1 MKIKWDYTP
10 VDLEPHQKAAV
21 KTEEGRA
28 MIGVMSK
35 IQRSLLYCPLLLCS
49 ISALHSP
56 GCTPDYVVRTHP
68 VVYFRQSGRKKG
80 ARTGESLNRALIISG
95 KKKGDRIELDGRPR
109 IAPFLCSAEPV
120 AIDMSGDKSSI
131 EERIRKLAFV
141 KGSKRVYLVDEKGEF
156 ITRGRLCFFPTF
168 ETQDKE
174 ILEGYEFRVPFDKI
188 AKMKSGKRGLMFQ
201 AYSPLGSTNPSLKHI
216 AWVFYIRAQ

>member
-1 MKIKWDYTP
+1 M
-10 VDLEPHQKAAV
+10 
-21 KTEEGRA
+21 
-28 MIGVMSK
+28 
-35 IQRSLLYCPLLLCS
+35 CS
-49 ISALHSP
+49 ISVLYTA

-68 VVYFRQSGRKKG
+68 VVYFRQPAGKKG
-80 ARTGESLNRALIISG
+80 AITEKAANRALIISG

-120 AIDMSGDKSSI
+120 AIDMSGDKSSV

-141 KGSKRVYLVDEKGEF
+141 KGSRRVYLVDEKGEY
-156 ITRGRLCFFPTF
+156 ITRGRLCFFPTY

-174 ILEGYEFRVPFDKI
+174 ILKGYDFIIPFDKI
-188 AKMKSGKRGLMFQ
+188 ARMKSGKRGLMFQ